1 MRRKLTRLAGQ
12 SGKPKDEEESD
23 DDQEIDLF
31 SRLNTALIEDK
42 DKLDEDDDDEK
53 GDQVDL
59 DSVADVTTSLP
70 QSPKSHEE
78 NSKLNLLVRV
88 REIPAKN
95 RSLRVAEILS
105 ANDNNESNEEDA
117 EFHFDD
123 DERGSEDEEDN
134 KDGSEYLF
142 TNDSSSTAD
151 SQDSQDEDGGG
162 KTMSRLSGGLSNDG
176 FSQGL
181 ADPDGTTGEE
191 ELSRHAKKMKRRSPS
206 KSLSLNWRTWPRKSE

>member
-12 SGKPKDEEESD
+12 SGKPKDEEESN

-59 DSVADVTTSLP
+59 DSVAEKEKLT
-70 QSPKSHEE
+70 PKIGGRVKFSEQ
-78 NSKLNLLVRV
+78 VRV